1 MYLGNNYDHIKS
13 MISFPYF
20 FGGVYVLYIKMHKT
34 QFVYHGWLIPHPH
47 PCPPHSFRKE
57 PETTLWKVD
66 LVLSWFLTLSDNAS
80 SFLEKLMVEGRVC
93 IPHPCVLP

>member
-1 MYLGNNYDHIKS
+1 MYLGNNYDHIKF

-34 QFVYHGWLIPHPH
+34 QFVHHDWLIPPA
-47 PCPPHSFRKE
+47 PPPPHSFRKE

-66 LVLSWFLTLSDNAS
+66 FVLSWFLTHTDDAN
-80 SFLEKLMVEGRVC
+80 SFLEKLMVEGRAC
-93 IPHPCVLP
+93 IAYSCVLP